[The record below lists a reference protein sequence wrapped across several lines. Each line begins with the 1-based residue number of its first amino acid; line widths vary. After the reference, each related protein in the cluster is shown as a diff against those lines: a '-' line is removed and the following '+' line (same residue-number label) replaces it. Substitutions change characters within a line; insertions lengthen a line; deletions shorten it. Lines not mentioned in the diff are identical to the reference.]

1 MTVLFLLP
9 SFVPFELHFF
19 CWASAKGMG
28 RGAKGQWFKCKE
40 DAKPH
45 ATMPTTRTERT
56 PKDMP
61 CNFLFCGELQL
72 LRIRRVVYR
81 AKERP
86 LCRLD
91 RQRATLFI
99 AGSSKTELSLDSA
112 LELTL
117 LGNYS
122 CLSSPDPFRPN
133 PSIPD
138 FVPFESPSS
147 RHSWKPVGGAHMR
160 RMCQGNT
167 GGTGGTWGIENHSAY
182 AASQAV
188 ILSLQFALSHCPM
201 PHAPCSMPHAPCP
214 MSLPHQ
220 TELSRLWHWF
230 CASCSCVCASFAP
243 IATMQLPLNFTQLSA
258 LADVMPVYTNNLIV

>member
-1 MTVLFLLP
+1 
-9 SFVPFELHFF
+9 
-19 CWASAKGMG
+19 MG

-122 CLSSPDPFRPN
+122 CLSSPDPSCPN
-133 PSIPD
+133 PSLPD

-147 RHSWKPVGGAHMR
+147 RHSWKPVGEHICGGCAREILEVQEALGASRTTVHM
-160 RMCQGNT
+160 
-167 GGTGGTWGIENHSAY
+167 
-182 AASQAV
+182 
-188 ILSLQFALSHCPM
+188 
-201 PHAPCSMPHAPCP
+201 
-214 MSLPHQ
+214 LPVK
-220 TELSRLWHWF
+220 R
-230 CASCSCVCASFAP
+230 
-243 IATMQLPLNFTQLSA
+243 
-258 LADVMPVYTNNLIV
+258 

>member
-9 SFVPFELHFF
+9 SSVPFELHFF

-188 ILSLQFALSHCPM
+188 ILSLQFALSHCLM

-220 TELSRLWHWF
+220 TELSRL
-230 CASCSCVCASFAP
+230 
-243 IATMQLPLNFTQLSA
+243 
-258 LADVMPVYTNNLIV
+258 